1 AKILSEH
8 FGDLRSLM
16 EASEEQLTEV
26 REIGPQVGKS
36 IAQFFAQKQN
46 REVIDKLLKAG
57 VHFKSEPQRK
67 GKLAGSTFVLTG
79 GLEGMSR
86 IEAQRR
92 IEALGGR
99 VSSSVSRN
107 TTYVVAGVD
116 SGSKLKK
123 AQVLGVRVLKEE
135 ELLDLLER

>member
-1 AKILSEH
+1 
-8 FGDLRSLM
+8 
-16 EASEEQLTEV
+16 
-26 REIGPQVGKS
+26 
-36 IAQFFAQKQN
+36 
-46 REVIDKLLKAG
+46 
-57 VHFKSEPQRK
+57 
-67 GKLAGSTFVLTG
+67 
-79 GLEGMSR
+79 MSR

-116 SGSKLKK
+116 AGSKLKK
-123 AQVLGVRVLKEE
+123 AQALGVRVVKEE